1 MTTSAPGSAGQWG
14 ADAWPAGEDEPDGN
28 SNMSPSAGRPG
39 QGEGDDEWDSLGPDD
54 GGLEYRASGHHGLD
68 NYDVLAQ
75 DLPAGPRGE
84 RDDAVG
90 SWADDPSDDWASSH
104 VALASTRAPRGQDA
118 STVQGLTGRALV
130 LTTTLAAGG
139 CAALD
144 LMLTSGHMTF
154 FFDLCFVVICL
165 VAAMAVRQADLF
177 TAGVLP
183 PLLFAAVIAAVT
195 VIAPQAFESASG
207 ASQAFLTGLA
217 NHAPGLVGGYAA
229 ALLTVA
235 ARMVGSVD
243 RPG

>member
-1 MTTSAPGSAGQWG
+1 MTTSAQGSAGQWG
-14 ADAWPAGEDEPDGN
+14 ADAWPAGAIERDER
-28 SNMSPSAGRPG
+28 SSMSPSAGRRS
-39 QGEGDDEWDSLGPDD
+39 QGVGDHELDAPGPDD
-54 GGLEYRASGHHGLD
+54 VGLEYRASGDHGLD
-68 NYDVLAQ
+68 DHDVLAQ
-75 DLPAGPRGE
+75 ELPAGPWG
-84 RDDAVG
+84 DYHDAVE
-90 SWADDPSDDWASSH
+90 SWSDDPSDDWASSP
-104 VALASTRAPRGQDA
+104 VTLASTRAGRGQDA

-139 CAALD
+139 CAVLD
-144 LMLTSGHMTF
+144 LMLTSGRMTF

-165 VAAMAVRQADLF
+165 VAAMAVRRADLF

-207 ASQAFLTGLA
+207 ASQVFLTGLA

-243 RPG
+243 QPR